1 MLSIERHE
9 QILRILMEKKSVTV
23 AELSKAMFVSDATIR
38 RDLSWMEKEGLIKRS
53 HGGAVLFESTNDET
67 SILMREQENI
77 KEKKIIAEI
86 ALKFIKNH
94 HTIFVDSSSTAGTV
108 IPLLKN
114 FKYIS
119 VITNGI
125 KNSLYLSQNTE
136 AKIYIAGGMV
146 NNRSNSIVG
155 TDALEYFGKMNADLS
170 LVSCSGVSLEHGI
183 TESSYEQSHMKRVMI
198 RNSRTKLVLC
208 DSSKFDSTYLCSS
221 LGFDEIDYLITDRK
235 PREAYLSRA
244 ESCGCKILYPEKL

>member
-9 QILRILMEKKSVTV
+9 QILQILMEKKSVTV
-23 AELSKAMFVSDATIR
+23 GELSKTMFVSDATIR
-38 RDLSWMEKEGLIKRS
+38 RDLSQMEKEGLIKRS

-77 KEKKIIAEI
+77 KQKKIIAEI

-94 HTIFVDSSSTAGTV
+94 DTLFVDSSSTAGIV

-125 KNSLYLSQNTE
+125 KNSLYLSQNTD
-136 AKIYIAGGMV
+136 AKIYIAGGVV

-155 TDALEYFGKMNADLS
+155 TDTLDYLGKMNADVS
-170 LVSCSGVSLEHGI
+170 LVSCSGISLI
-183 TESSYEQSHMKRVMI
+183 KRVMI
-198 RNSRTKLVLC
+198 RNSKVKLVLC
-208 DSSKFDSTYLCSS
+208 DSSKFDSTYLCRS
-221 LGFDEIDYLITDRK
+221 LGLEEIDYLITDQK
-235 PREAYLSRA
+235 PREEYLQKA
-244 ESCGCKILYPEKL
+244 EACGCKILYPEKL